1 MKQRQNE
8 HFAKNLVD
16 PMRVGQCESQSGG
29 NSLQPK
35 TFYFIPIRDM
45 LSKDANCA
53 KTKSNIS
60 TRHERSLEVQIM
72 WIVEN
77 IGRIRSGCNSS
88 IFCVCTLVPLIKI

>member
-8 HFAKNLVD
+8 LFAKNLVD

-35 TFYFIPIRDM
+35 TFYFIPIRDL

-60 TRHERSLEVQIM
+60 TRHERLLEVQIM

-88 IFCVCTLVPLIKI
+88 IVFVVYLGSSD